1 MERKANIILFYRIG
15 KRLLRMLQLTILF
28 FPFVFLS
35 NPELNSQT
43 FKHNPL
49 IREAESIRPVTKQPT
64 KQSETDGTKIA
75 VKKGKRQVS
84 GDSITVDADSSDKR
98 DRIISLT
105 QSGDNHIL
113 KIEVK
118 DTSSEITINIFNML
132 GKKVLE
138 AYKGTPKSNPD
149 EGYEI
154 QSSRLPNGVYI
165 CVLIGKDF
173 RKSEKFVVAR

>member
-1 MERKANIILFYRIG
+1 M
-15 KRLLRMLQLTILF
+15 LLLTILLI
-28 FPFVFLS
+28 PFIFLS
-35 NPELNSQT
+35 NPQLNSQT
-43 FKHNPL
+43 FRHNPL
-49 IREAESIRPVTKQPT
+49 IREAESIRPLTKQPS
-64 KQSETDGTKIA
+64 KQNETNGTKIA
-75 VKKGKRQVS
+75 VKKGKKVVS
-84 GDSITVDADSSDKR
+84 DDSITVNADSSDKR

-138 AYKGTPKSNPD
+138 AYKGAPKSNPD

-165 CVLIGKDF
+165 CVLLGKDF
-173 RKSEKFVVAR
+173 RKSDKFVVAR